1 VQNINSSLTKK
12 VLKVELCLHQKVA
25 SLVLPLNHHDD
36 PAIMSNW
43 WNEAISSVP
52 IAPVKVHTC
61 TPSTAPLENE
71 GSVIDSTSSRTEVK
85 PFSFHGISVTVNPH
99 PAPQCIQEEPRRVL
113 IKLTN
118 FSGTIEL
125 LKNAPP
131 SRFTSS
137 FNIRVDEAIPKPLE
151 MPTWLTEPASSPN
164 NAASK
169 RKTGAEKPYEHM
181 IPRKVARITTPEA
194 ASEWDV
200 EALEAFTS
208 GDYEPEV
215 IRYGMNRSGHVAWLI
230 PGAAGSAQASSK
242 SPVLCVH
249 GGIGSSGA
257 VCSDIVHLTLHGS
270 PLLMATASRPLCS
283 ELHSRT
289 GHTALRLPDCQGPLI
304 MFGGR
309 SLTPSASVSA
319 SASASTSTS
328 TSTLMNAGAD
338 ADAET
343 EVDPASA
350 SEEYEASNT
359 DALLVLDPE
368 TAVWYPPAV
377 SGKGPSARA
386 GHSAALLLG
395 GRGMVIYGGESKG
408 RFPHNIHWL
417 DTSRWHWHSPKC
429 EGKPPKARA
438 GHCCYAFSSF
448 SSSSSSSSSSAP
460 SSLLSAGPGAGAGSD
475 VHDLVIF
482 GGHDGAECFNDVHLL
497 RCVERKAG
505 SGQCTWQWMQPEVR
519 GLAPCAS
526 ASAIASA
533 TVSGSGAAAAASHVT
548 GLPRPRT
555 AFASCVV
562 GQGRYLFVRGGST
575 WDVQQSAGGGRSAGA
590 TVTVATRAGAAEA
603 GTGADEMYYC
613 ADCYLLD
620 MWEWVWH
627 PVQDSVCD
635 GVRVVVDPTAIDSS
649 CPPEEEAFFY
659 SAQTSDTTTATAAT
673 RGRMGESACV
683 LLEEGEEFILLFGG
697 LYAATVAA
705 AVPASQ
711 SQSQS
716 SLPTTAEGEAEPDP
730 AVSPK
735 ACANVS
741 KIRVKSLLASINA

>member
-1 VQNINSSLTKK
+1 
-12 VLKVELCLHQKVA
+12 
-25 SLVLPLNHHDD
+25 
-36 PAIMSNW
+36 MSNW
-43 WNEAISSVP
+43 WDEAISSVP
-52 IAPVKVHTC
+52 VAPVKMHTC

-71 GSVIDSTSSRTEVK
+71 GSVIDSTSSRTAEGK
-85 PFSFHGISVTVNPH
+85 PFSFHGISMTVNPH

-169 RKTGAEKPYEHM
+169 RKTDAEKPYEHM

-194 ASEWDV
+194 ASEWDM
-200 EALEAFTS
+200 EAHEAFTS

-215 IRYGMNRSGHVAWLI
+215 IRYGMNRSEHVAWLI
-230 PGAAGSAQASSK
+230 PGVADSAGASASELQP
-242 SPVLCVH
+242 PVLCVH
-249 GGIGSSGA
+249 GGTGGSGA

-289 GHTALRLPDCQGPLI
+289 GHTALRLPDGPGGGLLV

-309 SLTPSASVSA
+309 ALTPCTSVSA
-319 SASASTSTS
+319 SASASGS
-328 TSTLMNAGAD
+328 TSTLTNAGAD

-343 EVDPASA
+343 KVGPTSA
-350 SEEYEASNT
+350 AEEYEMCYT

-377 SGKGPSARA
+377 SGKSPSARA

-395 GRGMVIYGGESKG
+395 GRGMVVYGGESKG

-438 GHCCYAFSSF
+438 GHCCYAFSS
-448 SSSSSSSSSSAP
+448 SSSSSAP
-460 SSLLSAGPGAGAGSD
+460 SSLLSAGIGAGGGSE

-526 ASAIASA
+526 ASASASGSA
-533 TVSGSGAAAAASHVT
+533 TGSGAAAASYAT

-575 WDVQQSAGGGRSAGA
+575 WNVQQSAGGGRSAGA
-590 TVTVATRAGAAEA
+590 TVAVATRAGATEA
-603 GTGADEMYYC
+603 RTGADEMYYC

-620 MWEWVWH
+620 LWEWVWH

-635 GVRVVVDPTAIDSS
+635 GVHVMVDPTAIDSS
-649 CPPEEEAFFY
+649 CPPEEEAFF
-659 SAQTSDTTTATAAT
+659 SCALTSDTTSATAVS
-673 RGRMGESACV
+673 RGHSGESACV

-697 LYAATVAA
+697 LYAATAAAA
-705 AVPASQ
+705 AVPEAQ
-711 SQSQS
+711 AQSQS
-716 SLPTTAEGEAEPDP
+716 SLPTAAEREAEP

-735 ACANVS
+735 ACANVA
-741 KIRVKSLLASINA
+741 KIRVKSLLASIHA